1 MMKLS
6 KQRAFLAAL
15 AMMTLGEGAFAATS
29 AEEAAQLKTTL
40 TPFGAERAAN
50 KDGSIPSWDGG
61 LTKPLA
67 NLKSGDALP
76 DLFADE
82 KPKFSVTPTNM
93 DQYEDKLSE
102 GAKGLLKKYPKTFRI
117 DVYPTHRTASAP
129 QWVYDNTAKNAVRAQ
144 LTEEGRITGAYGG
157 IPFPIPKNG
166 LEAMWNHKL
175 QWAGEATAGNYL
187 SYFGL
192 ANGQVVRGSEA
203 NNLIVNPYYFKDGSL
218 EKFDGVYTKWL
229 VGITG
234 PAHKAGEQFLVYD
247 AINQSRQA
255 WQYLTG
261 QRRVRKAPSICCDAP
276 EEVNSGID
284 YWDEAFGFW
293 GDLDQ
298 YDWKL
303 VGKKEMFIPYN
314 GNKLQAKLT
323 QAQVALPHHL
333 NPDYVRWELH
343 RVWVVEASLKKGM
356 RHVVPKRT
364 FYLDEDTWAAVL
376 NEGYDAQGTLWRV
389 GVSVP
394 MILPEGPLVH
404 GNNQWSV
411 YNLLG
416 GVYLSATLSDWTN
429 PNYKFHQRIIDRT
442 KVPLT
447 RFTPDAMAGE
457 GAR

>member
-1 MMKLS
+1 MITLTSRTLVCVALS
-6 KQRAFLAAL
+6 LVAA
-15 AMMTLGEGAFAATS
+15 
-29 AEEAAQLKTTL
+29 AAQAAVTAEQAKALGTTL
-40 TPFGAERAAN
+40 TPFGAEKAGNA
-50 KDGSIPSWDGG
+50 DGTIPAWDGG
-61 LTKPLA
+61 YTKPFPGYKPGA
-67 NLKSGDALP
+67 VLP
-76 DLFADE
+76 DLFPGE
-82 KPKFSVTPTNM
+82 KPKFSVSAQNL
-93 DQYEDKLSE
+93 DAYADKLSE
-102 GAKGLLKKYPKTFRI
+102 GVKGLMKKYPKTFRI
-117 DVYPTHRTASAP
+117 DVYTTHRTALAP
-129 QWVYDNTAKNAVRAQ
+129 QYVYDNTLKNATRAKVD
-144 LTEEGRITGAYGG
+144 EETTKISGAYGG
-157 IPFPIPKNG
+157 IPFPIPKTG

-175 QWAGEATAGNYL
+175 QYAGEVTTGNYL

-192 ANGQVVRGSEA
+192 ANGKVMRGSEA
-203 NNLIVNPYYFKDGSL
+203 DNLIVNPYYFKDGSL
-218 EKFDGVYTKWL
+218 EKFNGVYTMWR
-229 VGITG
+229 VGISG
-234 PAHKAGEQFLVYD
+234 PVFKAGEQFLVHD
-247 AINQSRQA
+247 AINQPRQA

-303 VGKKEMFIPYN
+303 VGKKELFIPYN
-314 GNKLQAKLT
+314 GNRLQAKLT
-323 QAQVALPHHL
+323 QEQVALPSHL
-333 NPDYVRWELH
+333 NPDHVRWEQH
-343 RVWVVEASLKKGM
+343 RVWVVEGTLRKNK

-394 MILPEGPLVH
+394 MFIPDGPFLH

-429 PNYKFHQRIIDRT
+429 PNFKFHFKTVDR
-442 KVPLT
+442 KDAPMS
-447 RFTPDAMAGE
+447 RFTPDAMASE